1 MFDTLAVVWD
11 EWTGPG
17 GPFEITQ
24 RVIHGVEQ
32 RDYQSA
38 PPNLRAF
45 WQSTEGHGARDYL
58 VYQGERTSY
67 AQAHEYT
74 RSIAQ
79 FLAQN
84 GVKSGDRIAIAM
96 RNYPEWMLIYW
107 AAVSMGVSVVGMNAW
122 WVEEEMAYALDDAK
136 PKVLFLDQERLA
148 RFQAIADRFEAV
160 TLVGV
165 RLPADQ
171 TGVVPYEEVLQS
183 ESVWPEAEID
193 PDQDACIF
201 YTSGTTGKPKG
212 AQLTHRSCIANVLN
226 LVFMTGIQAEV
237 LRRLADAES
246 GAAASPPV
254 ALVAT
259 PLFHVTANNC
269 VAYLATL
276 AGGTLVHMYKW
287 DVIEAMQLIEREKV
301 TALSAV
307 PMMSREIIL
316 HPDFHNY
323 DLSSLQSMGGGGA
336 ALQPDLVH
344 KIDQE
349 MASAKPNTGYGM
361 TETSGI
367 ISSLG
372 AEFFVNKP
380 ASCGRAVP
388 TLEAMC
394 VNADGQ
400 PLGVGEIGELWVRGS
415 NVIKGYLN
423 RPEATAESLTDGWL
437 HTGDVAYIDE
447 DGCIFLVDRAKDM
460 VIRGGENV
468 YCAEVENAVFSHDAV
483 AECAV
488 FSVPD
493 DRLGEEVGAAVY
505 LRPGKEVSADA
516 LRDHVKQQLAAFK
529 APKYIWFVQDP
540 LPRNAN
546 GKFVKRT
553 LQETLAVANAH

>member
-17 GPFEITQ
+17 GPFEMTQ

-32 RDYQSA
+32 RDYKSA

-96 RNYPEWMLIYW
+96 RNFPEWMLIYW

-148 RFQAIADRFEAV
+148 RFQAIAGRFEAV

-226 LVFMTGIQAEV
+226 LVFMTGVQAEA

>member
-1 MFDTLAVVWD
+1 VFDTLAVVWD

-226 LVFMTGIQAEV
+226 LVFMTGVQAEA

>member
-1 MFDTLAVVWD
+1 VFDTLAVVWD

-165 RLPADQ
+165 RLPTDQ

-226 LVFMTGIQAEV
+226 LVFMTGVQAEA

-516 LRDHVKQQLAAFK
+516 LRDQVKQQLAAFK

>member
-1 MFDTLAVVWD
+1 
-11 EWTGPG
+11 
-17 GPFEITQ
+17 
-24 RVIHGVEQ
+24 
-32 RDYQSA
+32 
-38 PPNLRAF
+38 
-45 WQSTEGHGARDYL
+45 
-58 VYQGERTSY
+58 
-67 AQAHEYT
+67 
-74 RSIAQ
+74 
-79 FLAQN
+79 
-84 GVKSGDRIAIAM
+84 
-96 RNYPEWMLIYW
+96 
-107 AAVSMGVSVVGMNAW
+107 
-122 WVEEEMAYALDDAK
+122 
-136 PKVLFLDQERLA
+136 
-148 RFQAIADRFEAV
+148 
-160 TLVGV
+160 
-165 RLPADQ
+165 
-171 TGVVPYEEVLQS
+171 
-183 ESVWPEAEID
+183 
-193 PDQDACIF
+193 
-201 YTSGTTGKPKG
+201 
-212 AQLTHRSCIANVLN
+212 
-226 LVFMTGIQAEV
+226 
-237 LRRLADAES
+237 
-246 GAAASPPV
+246 
-254 ALVAT
+254 
-259 PLFHVTANNC
+259 
-269 VAYLATL
+269 
-276 AGGTLVHMYKW
+276 
-287 DVIEAMQLIEREKV
+287 
-301 TALSAV
+301 
-307 PMMSREIIL
+307 
-316 HPDFHNY
+316 
-323 DLSSLQSMGGGGA
+323 
-336 ALQPDLVH
+336 
-344 KIDQE
+344 

-388 TLEAMC
+388 TLEAQC

-505 LRPGKEVSADA
+505 LRPGKSVSADA

-553 LQETLAVANAH
+553 LQDTLAVANAQ

>member
-171 TGVVPYEEVLQS
+171 TGVVRYEEVLQS

-226 LVFMTGIQAEV
+226 LVFMTGVQAEA

>member
-165 RLPADQ
+165 RLPTDQ

-226 LVFMTGIQAEV
+226 LVFMTGVQAEA

-460 VIRGGENV
+460 VIRGVENV

>member
-1 MFDTLAVVWD
+1 
-11 EWTGPG
+11 
-17 GPFEITQ
+17 
-24 RVIHGVEQ
+24 
-32 RDYQSA
+32 
-38 PPNLRAF
+38 
-45 WQSTEGHGARDYL
+45 
-58 VYQGERTSY
+58 
-67 AQAHEYT
+67 
-74 RSIAQ
+74 
-79 FLAQN
+79 
-84 GVKSGDRIAIAM
+84 
-96 RNYPEWMLIYW
+96 
-107 AAVSMGVSVVGMNAW
+107 
-122 WVEEEMAYALDDAK
+122 MAYALEDAK
-136 PKVLFLDQERLA
+136 PTVLFLDQERLA
-148 RFQAIADRFEAV
+148 RFQAIADRFEEV

-171 TGVVPYEEVLQS
+171 AGVIPFEEVLHCD
-183 ESVWPEAEID
+183 SVWPGAEID

-226 LVFMTGIQAEV
+226 LVLMTGVQAEG
-237 LRRLADAES
+237 LRRLAGAES

-287 DVIEAMQLIEREKV
+287 DVVEAMQLIEREKV

-323 DLSSLQSMGGGGA
+323 DLSSLQLMGGGGA
-336 ALQPDLVH
+336 ALQHELVH

-388 TLEAMC
+388 TLEAQC

-400 PLGVGEIGELWVRGS
+400 SLGVGEIGELWVRGS

-505 LRPGKEVSADA
+505 LRPGKSVSADA

-553 LQETLAVANAH
+553 LQDTLAVANAQ

>member
-226 LVFMTGIQAEV
+226 LVFMTGVQAEA

>member
-32 RDYQSA
+32 RDYKAA

-58 VYQGERTSY
+58 VYQDERTSY
-67 AQAHEYT
+67 AQAHEQT

-107 AAVSMGVSVVGMNAW
+107 AAVSMGASVVGMNAW
-122 WVEEEMAYALDDAK
+122 WVEEEMAYALEDAK
-136 PKVLFLDQERLA
+136 PTVLFLDQERLA
-148 RFQAIADRFEAV
+148 RFQAIGDRFEEV

-171 TGVVPYEEVLQS
+171 AGVVPYEEVLQCD
-183 ESVWPEAEID
+183 SVWPDAEIE

-226 LVFMTGIQAEV
+226 LVFMTGVQAEG
-237 LRRLADAES
+237 LRRLAGAES

-287 DVIEAMQLIEREKV
+287 DVVEAMQLIEREKV

-316 HPDFHNY
+316 HPEFHNY

-388 TLEAMC
+388 TLEAQC

-505 LRPGKEVSADA
+505 LRPGKSVSADA

-553 LQETLAVANAH
+553 LQDTLAVASAQ